1 MMLLQGGNTEM
12 FKIITD
18 NGSDLTKEWMAA
30 NDVDCLYLST
40 ILNGKVIADK
50 DIDLAAADFYQMLSQ
65 GAKPSTSQI
74 NPEQAREYFTEHI
87 NDADEFLYVGI
98 SSGLSGTVGSVRTGV
113 AEVLEAYPNKKIEV
127 VDSLTASLG
136 EGLVVWYAVKMR
148 NEGKSLEETAKWLND
163 NVQHFLLSFT
173 VDNLFDLW
181 RGGRVSRTSAI
192 VGTLASVKPFL
203 IVDPEGKLT
212 VPQKLRGRKKSLAY
226 LVESLKLHKG
236 TEYAG
241 NNDMI
246 MICHGNVPEDA
257 EYVKQML
264 EEQYGYKNFYMS
276 NVGPM
281 IGTHT
286 GSSLVVL
293 SFMGDGRY

>member
-1 MMLLQGGNTEM
+1 M

-18 NGSDLTKEWMAA
+18 NGSDLPKEWLAE
-30 NDVDCLYLST
+30 NDVDCIYLST
-40 ILNGKVIADK
+40 ILDGEVIAGKDK
-50 DIDLAAADFYQMLSQ
+50 ELSAQDFYKMLSD

-74 NPEQAREYFTEHI
+74 NPEQAKEYFSEHI
-87 NDADEFLYVGI
+87 LEADEFLYIGI
-98 SSGLSGTVGSVRTGV
+98 SSGLSGTVGSVKAGV
-113 AEVLEAYPNKKIEV
+113 AEVLEAHPGKKIEV

-136 EGLVVWYAVKMR
+136 QGLVVWYAVKMR

-163 NVQHFLLSFT
+163 NVQHFLLAFT

-203 IVDPEGKLT
+203 IVDKEGKLT
-212 VPQKLRGRKKSLAY
+212 VPKKLRGRKKSLAY
-226 LVESLKLHKG
+226 LVENMELHKG
-236 TEYAG
+236 TEFEG
-241 NNDMI
+241 NKDMI

-257 EYVKQML
+257 EYVRQL
-264 EEQYGYKNFYMS
+264 VEEKFGYKNFLTS

-286 GSSLVVL
+286 GASLVVL
-293 SFMGDGRY
+293 SYMGDERS

>member
-1 MMLLQGGNTEM
+1 M

-18 NGSDLTKEWMAA
+18 NGSDLPKEWLAE
-30 NDVDCLYLST
+30 NDVDCIYLST
-40 ILNGKVIADK
+40 ILDGEVIAGKDK
-50 DIDLAAADFYQMLSQ
+50 ELSAQDFYKMLSD

-74 NPEQAREYFTEHI
+74 NPEQAKEYFSEHI
-87 NDADEFLYVGI
+87 LEADEFLYIGI
-98 SSGLSGTVGSVRTGV
+98 SSGLSGTVGSVKAGV
-113 AEVLEAYPNKKIEV
+113 AEVLEAHPGKKIEV

-136 EGLVVWYAVKMR
+136 QGLVVWYAVKMR

-163 NVQHFLLSFT
+163 NVQHFLLAFT

-192 VGTLASVKPFL
+192 VGTLTSVKPFL
-203 IVDPEGKLT
+203 IVDKEGKLT
-212 VPQKLRGRKKSLAY
+212 VPKKLRGRKKSLAY
-226 LVESLKLHKG
+226 LVENMELHKG
-236 TEYAG
+236 TEFEG
-241 NNDMI
+241 NKDMI

-257 EYVKQML
+257 EYVRQL
-264 EEQYGYKNFYMS
+264 VEEKFGYKNFLTS

-286 GSSLVVL
+286 GASLVVL
-293 SFMGDGRY
+293 SYMGDERS

>member
-1 MMLLQGGNTEM
+1 M

-18 NGSDLTKEWMAA
+18 NGSDLPKEWLAE
-30 NDVDCLYLST
+30 NDVDCIYLST
-40 ILNGKVIADK
+40 ILDGEVIAGKDK
-50 DIDLAAADFYQMLSQ
+50 ELSAQDFYKMLSD

-74 NPEQAREYFTEHI
+74 NPEQAKEYFSEHI
-87 NDADEFLYVGI
+87 LEADEFLYIGI
-98 SSGLSGTVGSVRTGV
+98 SSGLSGTVGSVKAGV
-113 AEVLEAYPNKKIEV
+113 AEVLEAHPGKKIEV

-136 EGLVVWYAVKMR
+136 QGLVVWYAVKMR
-148 NEGKSLEETAKWLND
+148 NEGKSLEETAKWLNG
-163 NVQHFLLSFT
+163 NVQHFLLAFT

-203 IVDPEGKLT
+203 IVDKEGKLT
-212 VPQKLRGRKKSLAY
+212 VPKKLRGRKKSLAY
-226 LVESLKLHKG
+226 LVENMELHKG
-236 TEYAG
+236 TEFEG
-241 NNDMI
+241 NKDMI

-257 EYVKQML
+257 EYVRQL
-264 EEQYGYKNFYMS
+264 VEEKFGYKNFLTS

-286 GSSLVVL
+286 GASLVVL
-293 SFMGDGRY
+293 SYMGDERS